1 LTGPEI
7 RFLRKFLGLSGVDF
21 ARRMGVA
28 PEVVSK
34 WEHDKDP
41 IGGQSDRLLRMM
53 VVRDRPV
60 EEYPLERLAEIDDN
74 KHDPI
79 SLDLL
84 PSDDGWQSAA

>member
-1 LTGPEI
+1 
-7 RFLRKFLGLSGVDF
+7 
-21 ARRMGVA
+21 
-28 PEVVSK
+28 
-34 WEHDKDP
+34 
-41 IGGQSDRLLRMM
+41 MM